1 MTGGVHADRGSRWGR
16 DVILR
21 SRRRDRLMRGV
32 LTASAVL
39 AVGILV
45 LIVGYVLWQGLP
57 VLSRA
62 FLLEPPA
69 KMGRAG
75 GIFPTI
81 VGTVLLTAGAVVVAA
96 PLGVA
101 TAIYL
106 AEYAHQGRLVS
117 LIRFGTESLAGIP
130 SIIFGVFG
138 FLFFVI
144 YLGMGWSVLSGALTL
159 AGMILPTIIR
169 TAEEAMLAVPRAYRE
184 VSYSLGGSRW
194 QTITRVVLPNA
205 LPGILTGIML
215 GVGRSVGETAAVI
228 FTAGASLRVPHSVLD
243 PVRTMSVHFYLLARE
258 GISMRNAYGT
268 AAVLVLSVLA
278 VNFVAYYLMHRH
290 LARLRGAGR

>member
-1 MTGGVHADRGSRWGR
+1 LENPDGRGKVAWQR

-21 SRRRDRLMRGV
+21 SRRQDRFVVGLLAG
-32 LTASAVL
+32 SALL

-57 VLSRA
+57 VLTPE
-62 FLLEPPA
+62 FLRGAPE

-81 VGTVLLTAGAVVVAA
+81 VGTVLLTAGAVLVAA
-96 PLGVA
+96 PLGVG

-106 AEYAHQGRLVS
+106 AEYAQQSRLVA

-144 YLGMGWSVLSGALTL
+144 YLGMGWSILSGALTL
-159 AGMILPTIIR
+159 AGMILPTVIR
-169 TAEEAMLAVPRAYRE
+169 TAEEAMLAVPREYRE

-268 AAVLVLSVLA
+268 AAVLVMSVLA
-278 VNFVAYYLMHRH
+278 VNFVAYYLMHR
-290 LARLRGAGR
+290 RLVRFRGAGR

>member
-1 MTGGVHADRGSRWGR
+1 MKGTWRR
-16 DVILR
+16 DVILL
-21 SRRRDRLMRGV
+21 SRRRDRIMVGV
-32 LTASAVL
+32 LTGSAVL
-39 AVGILV
+39 AVGVLV
-45 LIVGYVLWQGLP
+45 IIVGYVLWQGLP
-57 VLSRA
+57 VLTPT
-62 FLLEPPA
+62 FLLEAPE

-81 VGTVLLTAGAVVVAA
+81 VGTVVLTAGAVLVAA

-106 AEYAHQGRLVS
+106 AEYAHQGRTVA

-144 YLGMGWSVLSGALTL
+144 YLDMGWSILSGALTL

-169 TAEEAMLAVPRAYRE
+169 TAEEAMLAVPREYRE

-228 FTAGASLRVPHSVLD
+228 FTAGASLRVPHSLFD